1 MVRCKGGKNMNLK
14 KLMNDFLQDYLNQNK
29 IKFSEWS
36 ININNQVGFGDY
48 SSNIA
53 LKLANV
59 LKKTPIEIAKN
70 IANHPNV
77 SENVFSLSASK
88 PGFVNFHV
96 SNNYYL
102 EILKQIIS
110 ESENF
115 GKKIKLNKSA
125 NVEFVSSNPTGPLT
139 VGHGRQAILGDM
151 VSNIL
156 TWSGYD
162 VTREY
167 YYNDA
172 GKQMRVLAESC
183 YAKYAQQIGKD
194 VKMPENGYVG
204 TYLDEIAEKIV
215 YKYGKDLESDDP
227 IFRDLTEKEI
237 FSNIKNTLDSIGI
250 KFDVFTKEGT
260 FYKNGAI
267 DNVLKTLEEKNL
279 SYEKDGA
286 VWFKTS
292 SLDKGEDK
300 VLVKS
305 TGEPTYRLP
314 DIAYHAD
321 KIDRGFDL
329 IVDIFG
335 ADHIDTYPD
344 VILGLKCLDKKT
356 DHIKVVIHQFVT
368 IKKGGEVVKMSTR
381 KANFITLDELKE
393 KLNPDII
400 RYFFIMR
407 GANSHLDFDL
417 DLAKDES
424 EKNPV
429 YYLQYANA
437 RISNLLK
444 RYDLEISAKN
454 DINYS
459 LLKEKDEIALAKLL
473 SEFPSKME
481 DVLHSLEPRKIATYL
496 EEVASAYHKFYGNHK
511 VINPQNADLSLAR
524 KKLCEA
530 TKIILTNGLSILGIS
545 APERM

>member
-1 MVRCKGGKNMNLK
+1 MKLK
-14 KLMNDFLQDYLNQNK
+14 KLMNDFLQDYLKQNK
-29 IKFSEWS
+29 IEFSEWS
-36 ININNQVGFGDY
+36 INVNNQEGFGDY

-53 LKLANV
+53 LKLAKI
-59 LKKTPIEIAKN
+59 LKKSPIEIAKD
-70 IANHPNV
+70 ITNHPNV
-77 SENVFSLSASK
+77 SGNIFTLSASK
-88 PGFVNFHV
+88 PGFVNFHI
-96 SNNYYL
+96 SNDYYL
-102 EILKQIIS
+102 KILKQIIN

-115 GKKIKLNKSA
+115 GRKKKLNKSA

-156 TWSGYD
+156 TWNGYD

-183 YAKYAQQIGKD
+183 YAKYAKQVGKD
-194 VKMPENGYVG
+194 VEMPENGYVG

-215 YKYGKDLESDDP
+215 NEHGKDLESDNP
-227 IFRDLTEKEI
+227 IFRDFTEKEI
-237 FSNIKNTLDSIGI
+237 FANIENTLKNLGI
-250 KFDVFTKEGT
+250 KFDVFTKEGA

-267 DNVLKTLEEKNL
+267 DNVLRILKEKNL

-292 SLDKGEDK
+292 SLNKEEDK

-305 TGEPTYRLP
+305 SGEPTYRLP

-321 KIDRGFDL
+321 KVDRGFDL

-344 VILGLKCLDKKT
+344 VILGLQCLDKKT
-356 DHIKVVIHQFVT
+356 EHIKVVIHQFVT
-368 IKKGGEVVKMSTR
+368 IKKGGEIVKMSTR
-381 KANFITLDELKE
+381 KANFITLDELKDE
-393 KLNPDII
+393 LSSDII

-444 RYDLEISAKN
+444 RYDKDISTDSKI
-454 DINYS
+454 DYS
-459 LLKEKDEIALAKLL
+459 LLKEQDEIALVKLL
-473 SEFPSKME
+473 SEFPIKME
-481 DVLHSLEPRKIATYL
+481 DVSNSLEPRKIATYL
-496 EEVASAYHKFYGNHK
+496 EEVAAAYHKFYGNHK
-511 VINPQNADLSLAR
+511 VINPQNTDLSSAR

>member
-1 MVRCKGGKNMNLK
+1 MKLK
-14 KLMNDFLQDYLNQNK
+14 KLMHDFLQDYLDENK
-29 IKFSEWS
+29 IEFSEWGV
-36 ININNQVGFGDY
+36 NVNNQEGFGDY

-53 LKLANV
+53 LKLAKI
-59 LKKTPIEIAKN
+59 LKKAPIEIAEN
-70 IANHPNV
+70 IAIHPNA
-77 SENVFSLSASK
+77 SENVFTLSASQ
-88 PGFVNFHV
+88 PGFVNFHI
-96 SNNYYL
+96 SNDYYL
-102 EILKQIIS
+102 KILKQIIN

-115 GKKIKLNKSA
+115 GKKKKLNKSA

-156 TWSGYD
+156 TWNGYN

-183 YAKYAQQIGKD
+183 YAKYAKQVGRD
-194 VKMPENGYVG
+194 VEMPENGYVG

-215 YKYGKDLESDDP
+215 NEHGKDLESDNP
-227 IFRDLTEKEI
+227 IFRDFTEKEI
-237 FSNIKNTLDSIGI
+237 FANIENTLENLGI

-267 DNVLKTLEEKNL
+267 DNVLKILKEKNL

-292 SLDKGEDK
+292 SLNKEEDK

-305 TGEPTYRLP
+305 SGEPTYRLP

-321 KIDRGFDL
+321 KVDRGFDL

-356 DHIKVVIHQFVT
+356 EHIKVVIHQFVT
-368 IKKGGEVVKMSTR
+368 IKKGGEIVKMSTR
-381 KANFITLDELKE
+381 KANFITLDELKDE
-393 KLNPDII
+393 LSSDII

-444 RYDLEISAKN
+444 RYDKEISTDSKI
-454 DINYS
+454 DYS
-459 LLKEKDEIALAKLL
+459 LLKEKDEIALVKLL
-473 SEFPSKME
+473 SEFPIKME
-481 DVLHSLEPRKIATYL
+481 DVSHSLEPRKIATYL
-496 EEVASAYHKFYGNHK
+496 EEVAAAYHKFYGNHK
-511 VINPQNADLSLAR
+511 VINPQNTHLSSAR

>member
-1 MVRCKGGKNMNLK
+1 MKLN
-14 KLMNDFLQDYLNQNK
+14 KLMNDFLQDYLDQNK
-29 IKFSEWS
+29 VEFSDWS
-36 ININNQVGFGDY
+36 INVNNQEGFGDY

-53 LKLANV
+53 LKLAKI
-59 LKKTPIEIAKN
+59 LKKAPIEIAKS
-70 IANHPNV
+70 IANHPNT
-77 SENVFSLSASK
+77 SENVFTLSSSE
-88 PGFVNFHV
+88 PGFVNFHI
-96 SNNYYL
+96 SNDYYL
-102 EILKQIIS
+102 EILKKIIS

-115 GKKIKLNKSA
+115 GKKKKLNQSA

-156 TWSGYD
+156 TWNGYD

-183 YAKYAQQIGKD
+183 YAKYAQQIGK
-194 VKMPENGYVG
+194 KAEMPENGYIG
-204 TYLDEIAEKIV
+204 TYLDEIAEKIIN
-215 YKYGKDLESDDP
+215 KHGKDLESDNP
-227 IFRDLTEKEI
+227 IFRDFTEKEI
-237 FSNIKNTLDSIGI
+237 FENIKNTLDSIGI

-260 FYKNGAI
+260 FYENGAI
-267 DNVLKTLEEKNL
+267 EDVLKILKEKNL

-292 SLDKGEDK
+292 NLNKEEDK

-305 TGEPTYRLP
+305 SGEPTYRLP

-321 KIDRGFDL
+321 KVDRGFDL

-368 IKKGGEVVKMSTR
+368 IKKSGEIVKMSTR
-381 KANFITLDELKE
+381 KANFITLDELKDE
-393 KLNPDII
+393 LSSDII

-444 RYDLEISAKN
+444 RYDKEIPLDSKI
-454 DINYS
+454 DYS
-459 LLKEKDEIALAKLL
+459 QLKEKDEIALAKLL

-481 DVLHSLEPRKIATYL
+481 HVLHSLEPRKIATYL
-496 EEVASAYHKFYGNHK
+496 EEVAAAYHKFYGNHK
-511 VINPQNADLSLAR
+511 VINPQNTGLSSAR

>member
-1 MVRCKGGKNMNLK
+1 MKLK
-14 KLMNDFLQDYLNQNK
+14 KLMHDFLQDYLDQNK
-29 IKFSEWS
+29 IEFSEWS
-36 ININNQVGFGDY
+36 INVNNQEGFGDY

-53 LKLANV
+53 LKLAKI
-59 LKKTPIEIAKN
+59 LKKAPIEIAEN
-70 IANHPNV
+70 IAIHPNA
-77 SENVFSLSASK
+77 SENVFTLSSSQ
-88 PGFVNFHV
+88 PGFVNFHI
-96 SNNYYL
+96 SNDYYL
-102 EILKQIIS
+102 KILKQIIN

-115 GKKIKLNKSA
+115 GKKKKLNKSA

-156 TWSGYD
+156 TWNGYN

-183 YAKYAQQIGKD
+183 YAKYAKQVGKD
-194 VKMPENGYVG
+194 VEMPENGYVG
-204 TYLDEIAEKIV
+204 TYLDEIAEKIINEH
-215 YKYGKDLESDDP
+215 GKDLESDNP
-227 IFRDLTEKEI
+227 IFRDFTEKEI
-237 FSNIKNTLDSIGI
+237 FANIENTLENLGI

-267 DNVLKTLEEKNL
+267 DNVLKILKEKNL

-292 SLDKGEDK
+292 SLNKEEDK

-305 TGEPTYRLP
+305 SGEPTYRLP

-321 KIDRGFDL
+321 KVDRGFDL

-356 DHIKVVIHQFVT
+356 EHIKVVIHQFVT
-368 IKKGGEVVKMSTR
+368 IKKGGEIVKMSTR
-381 KANFITLDELKE
+381 KANFITLDELKDE
-393 KLNPDII
+393 LSSDII

-444 RYDLEISAKN
+444 RYDKEISIDSKI
-454 DINYS
+454 DYS
-459 LLKEKDEIALAKLL
+459 LLKEKDEIALVKLL
-473 SEFPSKME
+473 SEFPIKME
-481 DVLHSLEPRKIATYL
+481 DVSHSLEPRKIATYL
-496 EEVASAYHKFYGNHK
+496 EEVAAAYHKFYGNHK
-511 VINPQNADLSLAR
+511 VINPQNTDLSSAR

>member
-1 MVRCKGGKNMNLK
+1 MKLK
-14 KLMNDFLQDYLNQNK
+14 KLMHDFLQDYLDQNK
-29 IKFSEWS
+29 IEFSEWS
-36 ININNQVGFGDY
+36 VNVNNQEGFGDY

-53 LKLANV
+53 LKLAKI
-59 LKKTPIEIAKN
+59 LKKAPIEIAEN
-70 IANHPNV
+70 IAIHSNA
-77 SENVFSLSASK
+77 SENVFTLSTSQ
-88 PGFVNFHV
+88 PGFVNFHI
-96 SNNYYL
+96 SNDYYL
-102 EILKQIIS
+102 KILEQIIN

-115 GKKIKLNKSA
+115 GKKKKLNKSA

-156 TWSGYD
+156 TWNGYD

-183 YAKYAQQIGKD
+183 YAKYAKQVGKN
-194 VKMPENGYVG
+194 VEMPENGYVG

-215 YKYGKDLESDDP
+215 NEHGKDLESDNP
-227 IFRDLTEKEI
+227 IFRDFTEKEI
-237 FSNIKNTLDSIGI
+237 FANIENTLENLGI

-260 FYKNGAI
+260 FYTNGAI
-267 DNVLKTLEEKNL
+267 DNVLKILKEKNL

-292 SLDKGEDK
+292 SLNKEEDK

-305 TGEPTYRLP
+305 SGEPTYRLP

-321 KIDRGFDL
+321 KVDRGFDL

-356 DHIKVVIHQFVT
+356 EHIKVVIHQFVT
-368 IKKGGEVVKMSTR
+368 IKKGGEIVKMSTR
-381 KANFITLDELKE
+381 KANFITLDELKDE
-393 KLNPDII
+393 LSSDII

-444 RYDLEISAKN
+444 RYDKEISIDSKI
-454 DINYS
+454 DYS
-459 LLKEKDEIALAKLL
+459 LLKEKDEIALVKLL
-473 SEFPSKME
+473 SEFPIKME
-481 DVLHSLEPRKIATYL
+481 DVSHSLEPRKIATYL
-496 EEVASAYHKFYGNHK
+496 EEVAAAYHKFYGNHK
-511 VINPQNADLSLAR
+511 VINPQNTHLSSAR

>member
-1 MVRCKGGKNMNLK
+1 MKLN
-14 KLMNDFLQDYLNQNK
+14 KLMNDFLQDYLDQNK
-29 IKFSEWS
+29 VEFSDWS
-36 ININNQVGFGDY
+36 INVNNQEGFGDY

-53 LKLANV
+53 LKLAKI
-59 LKKTPIEIAKN
+59 LKKAPIEIAKS
-70 IANHPNV
+70 IANHPNT
-77 SENVFSLSASK
+77 SENVFTLSSSE
-88 PGFVNFHV
+88 PGFVNFHI
-96 SNNYYL
+96 SNDYYL

-115 GKKIKLNKSA
+115 GKKKKLNQSA

-156 TWSGYD
+156 TWNGYD

-183 YAKYAQQIGKD
+183 YAKYAQQTGKK
-194 VKMPENGYVG
+194 VEMPENGYVG
-204 TYLDEIAEKIV
+204 TYLDEIAEKIIN
-215 YKYGKDLESDDP
+215 KYGKDLESDNP
-227 IFRDLTEKEI
+227 IFRDFTEKEI
-237 FSNIKNTLDSIGI
+237 FANIKNTLDSIGI

-267 DNVLKTLEEKNL
+267 EDVLKILKEKNL

-292 SLDKGEDK
+292 SLNKEEDK

-305 TGEPTYRLP
+305 SGEPTYRLP

-321 KIDRGFDL
+321 KVDRGFDL

-368 IKKGGEVVKMSTR
+368 IKKSGEIVKMSTR
-381 KANFITLDELKE
+381 KANFITLDELKDE
-393 KLNPDII
+393 LSSDII

-444 RYDLEISAKN
+444 RYDKEIPLESKI
-454 DINYS
+454 DYS
-459 LLKEKDEIALAKLL
+459 QLKEKDEIALAKLL

-481 DVLHSLEPRKIATYL
+481 HVLHSLEPRKIATYL
-496 EEVASAYHKFYGNHK
+496 EEVAAAYHKFYGNHK
-511 VINPQNADLSLAR
+511 AINPQNTGLSSAR

>member
-1 MVRCKGGKNMNLK
+1 MKLK
-14 KLMNDFLQDYLNQNK
+14 KLMHDFLQDYLDQNK
-29 IKFSEWS
+29 IEFSEWS
-36 ININNQVGFGDY
+36 VNVNNQEGFGDY

-53 LKLANV
+53 LKLAKI
-59 LKKTPIEIAKN
+59 LKKAPIEIAEN
-70 IANHPNV
+70 IAIHPNA
-77 SENVFSLSASK
+77 SENVFTLSASQ
-88 PGFVNFHV
+88 PGFVNFHI
-96 SNNYYL
+96 SNDYYL
-102 EILKQIIS
+102 KILKQIIN

-115 GKKIKLNKSA
+115 GKKKKLNKSA

-151 VSNIL
+151 ISNIL
-156 TWSGYD
+156 SWNGYN

-183 YAKYAQQIGKD
+183 YAKYAKQVGKN
-194 VKMPENGYVG
+194 VEMPENGYVG

-215 YKYGKDLESDDP
+215 NEHGKDLESDNP
-227 IFRDLTEKEI
+227 IFREFTEKEI
-237 FSNIKNTLDSIGI
+237 FANIENTLENLGI

-267 DNVLKTLEEKNL
+267 DNVLKILKEKNL

-292 SLDKGEDK
+292 SLNKEEDK

-305 TGEPTYRLP
+305 SGEPTYRLP

-321 KIDRGFDL
+321 KVDRGFDL

-356 DHIKVVIHQFVT
+356 EHIKVVIHQFVT
-368 IKKGGEVVKMSTR
+368 IKKGGEIVKMSTR
-381 KANFITLDELKE
+381 KANFITLDELKDE
-393 KLNPDII
+393 LSSDII

-444 RYDLEISAKN
+444 RYDKEISSGSKI
-454 DINYS
+454 DYS
-459 LLKEKDEIALAKLL
+459 LLKEKDEISLVKLL
-473 SEFPSKME
+473 SEFPIKME
-481 DVLHSLEPRKIATYL
+481 DVSHSLEPRKIATYL
-496 EEVASAYHKFYGNHK
+496 EEVAAAYHKFYGNHK
-511 VINPQNADLSLAR
+511 VINPQNTHLSAAR

>member
-1 MVRCKGGKNMNLK
+1 MKLK
-14 KLMNDFLQDYLNQNK
+14 KLMHDFLQHYLNQNG
-29 IKFSEWS
+29 IEFSEWTV
-36 ININNQVGFGDY
+36 NVNNQEGFGDY

-53 LKLANV
+53 LKLAKI
-59 LKKTPIEIAKN
+59 LKKAPIEIAEN
-70 IANHPNV
+70 IANCPNA
-77 SENVFSLSASK
+77 SENVFTLSASK
-88 PGFVNFHV
+88 PGFVNFHI
-96 SNNYYL
+96 SNDYYL
-102 EILKQIIS
+102 KILQQIIN

-115 GKKIKLNKSA
+115 GKKKKLNKSA
-125 NVEFVSSNPTGPLT
+125 NVEFVSCNPTGPLT

-156 TWSGYD
+156 IWNGYD

-183 YAKYAQQIGKD
+183 YAKYAKLIGKE
-194 VKMPENGYVG
+194 VEMPENGYVG
-204 TYLDEIAEKIV
+204 KYLDEVAEKIINE
-215 YKYGKDLESDDP
+215 YGKDLKSDNP
-227 IFRDLTEKEI
+227 IFKDFTEKEI
-237 FSNIKNTLDSIGI
+237 FDNIKNTLENLGI

-260 FYKNGAI
+260 FYNNGAI
-267 DNVLKTLEEKNL
+267 DNVLKILKEKNL

-292 SLDKGEDK
+292 SLNKEEDK

-305 TGEPTYRLP
+305 SGEPTYRLP

-321 KIDRGFDL
+321 KVDRGFDL

-368 IKKGGEVVKMSTR
+368 IKKSGEIVKMSTR
-381 KANFITLDELKE
+381 KANFITLDELKDE
-393 KLNPDII
+393 LSSDII

-407 GANSHLDFDL
+407 GTNSHLDFDL

-444 RYDLEISAKN
+444 RYDKEISADNKI
-454 DINYS
+454 DYS
-459 LLKEKDEIALAKLL
+459 LLQEKDEIALVKLL
-473 SEFPSKME
+473 SEFPIKME
-481 DVLHSLEPRKIATYL
+481 DVSNSLEPRKIATYL
-496 EEVASAYHKFYGNHK
+496 EEVAAAYHKFYGNHK
-511 VINPQNADLSLAR
+511 VINPENTDLSSAR

-545 APERM
+545 APEKM

>member
-1 MVRCKGGKNMNLK
+1 MKLK
-14 KLMNDFLQDYLNQNK
+14 KLIHDFLQDYLDQNK
-29 IKFSEWS
+29 IEFSEWS
-36 ININNQVGFGDY
+36 VNVNNQEGFGDY

-53 LKLANV
+53 LKLAKI
-59 LKKTPIEIAKN
+59 LKKAPIEIAEN
-70 IANHPNV
+70 IAIHPNA
-77 SENVFSLSASK
+77 SENVFTLSASQ
-88 PGFVNFHV
+88 PGFVNFHIC
-96 SNNYYL
+96 NDYYL
-102 EILKQIIS
+102 KILKQIIN

-115 GKKIKLNKSA
+115 GKKEKLNKSA

-151 VSNIL
+151 ISNIL
-156 TWSGYD
+156 TWNGYD

-183 YAKYAQQIGKD
+183 YAKYAKHIGKE
-194 VKMPENGYVG
+194 VEMPENGYVG
-204 TYLDEIAEKIV
+204 TYLDEIAKKIINE
-215 YKYGKDLESDDP
+215 YGKDLESDDP

-237 FSNIKNTLDSIGI
+237 FANIENTLEKLGI

-260 FYKNGAI
+260 FYRNGAI
-267 DNVLKTLEEKNL
+267 ENVLKILKEKNL

-292 SLDKGEDK
+292 SLNKEEDK

-305 TGEPTYRLP
+305 SGEPTYRLP

-321 KIDRGFDL
+321 KVDRGFDL

-368 IKKGGEVVKMSTR
+368 IKKGGEIVKMSTR
-381 KANFITLDELKE
+381 KANFITLDELKDE
-393 KLNPDII
+393 LSSDII

-444 RYDLEISAKN
+444 RYDKEISTDSKI
-454 DINYS
+454 DYS
-459 LLKEKDEIALAKLL
+459 LLKEKDEISLVKLL
-473 SEFPSKME
+473 SEFPIKME
-481 DVLHSLEPRKIATYL
+481 DVSHSLEPRKIATYL
-496 EEVASAYHKFYGNHK
+496 EEVAAAYHKFYGNHK
-511 VINPQNADLSLAR
+511 VINPQNTSLSSAR

>member
-1 MVRCKGGKNMNLK
+1 MKLK
-14 KLMNDFLQDYLNQNK
+14 KLMHDFLQDYLDQNK
-29 IKFSEWS
+29 IEFSEWGV
-36 ININNQVGFGDY
+36 NVNNQEGFGDY

-53 LKLANV
+53 LKLAKI
-59 LKKTPIEIAKN
+59 LKKAPIEIAEN
-70 IANHPNV
+70 IAIHPNA
-77 SENVFSLSASK
+77 SENVFTLSSSQ
-88 PGFVNFHV
+88 PGFVNFHI
-96 SNNYYL
+96 SNDYYL
-102 EILKQIIS
+102 KILKQIIN

-115 GKKIKLNKSA
+115 GKKKKLNKSA

-156 TWSGYD
+156 TWNGYN

-183 YAKYAQQIGKD
+183 YAKYAKQVGKD
-194 VKMPENGYVG
+194 VEMPENGYVG

-215 YKYGKDLESDDP
+215 NEHGKDLESDNP
-227 IFRDLTEKEI
+227 IFRDFTEKEI
-237 FSNIKNTLDSIGI
+237 FANIENTLENLGI

-267 DNVLKTLEEKNL
+267 DNVLKILKEKNL

-292 SLDKGEDK
+292 SLNKEEDK

-305 TGEPTYRLP
+305 SGEPTYRLP

-321 KIDRGFDL
+321 KVDRGFDL

-356 DHIKVVIHQFVT
+356 EHIKVVIHQFVT
-368 IKKGGEVVKMSTR
+368 IKKGGEIVKMSTR
-381 KANFITLDELKE
+381 KANFITLDELKDE
-393 KLNPDII
+393 LSSDII

-444 RYDLEISAKN
+444 RYDKEISTDSKI
-454 DINYS
+454 DYS
-459 LLKEKDEIALAKLL
+459 LLKEKDEIALVKLL
-473 SEFPSKME
+473 SEFPIKME
-481 DVLHSLEPRKIATYL
+481 DVSHSLEPRKIATYL
-496 EEVASAYHKFYGNHK
+496 EEVAAAYHKFYGNHK
-511 VINPQNADLSLAR
+511 VINPQNTDLSSAR

-530 TKIILTNGLSILGIS
+530 TKIILVNGLSILGIS

>member
-1 MVRCKGGKNMNLK
+1 MKLK
-14 KLMNDFLQDYLNQNK
+14 KLMHDFLQDYLDQNK
-29 IKFSEWS
+29 IKFSEWGV
-36 ININNQVGFGDY
+36 NVNNQEGFGDY

-53 LKLANV
+53 LKLAKI
-59 LKKTPIEIAKN
+59 LKKAPIEIAEN
-70 IANHPNV
+70 IAIHPNA
-77 SENVFSLSASK
+77 SENVFTLSASQ
-88 PGFVNFHV
+88 PGFVNFHI
-96 SNNYYL
+96 SNDYYL
-102 EILKQIIS
+102 KILKQIIN

-115 GKKIKLNKSA
+115 GKKKKLNKSA

-156 TWSGYD
+156 TWNGYN

-183 YAKYAQQIGKD
+183 YAKYAKQVGRD
-194 VKMPENGYVG
+194 VEMPVNGYVG
-204 TYLDEIAEKIV
+204 TYLDEIAEKIINEH
-215 YKYGKDLESDDP
+215 GKDLESDNP
-227 IFRDLTEKEI
+227 IFRDFTEKEI
-237 FSNIKNTLDSIGI
+237 FSNIENTLENLGI

-267 DNVLKTLEEKNL
+267 ENVLKILKEKNL

-292 SLDKGEDK
+292 SLNKEEDK

-305 TGEPTYRLP
+305 SGEPTYRLP

-321 KIDRGFDL
+321 KVDRGFDL

-356 DHIKVVIHQFVT
+356 EHIKVVIHQFVT
-368 IKKGGEVVKMSTR
+368 IKKGGEIVKMSTR
-381 KANFITLDELKE
+381 KANFITLDELKDE
-393 KLNPDII
+393 LSSDII

-444 RYDLEISAKN
+444 RYDKEISTNSKI
-454 DINYS
+454 DYS
-459 LLKEKDEIALAKLL
+459 LLKEKDEIALVKLL
-473 SEFPSKME
+473 SEFPIKME
-481 DVLHSLEPRKIATYL
+481 DVSHSLEPRKIATYL
-496 EEVASAYHKFYGNHK
+496 EEVAAAYHKFYGNHK
-511 VINPQNADLSLAR
+511 VINPQNTNLSSAR

>member
-1 MVRCKGGKNMNLK
+1 MKLK
-14 KLMNDFLQDYLNQNK
+14 KLMHDFLQDYLDQNK
-29 IKFSEWS
+29 IEFSEWS
-36 ININNQVGFGDY
+36 VNVNNQEGFGDY

-53 LKLANV
+53 LKLAKI
-59 LKKTPIEIAKN
+59 LKKAPIEIAEN
-70 IANHPNV
+70 IAIHPNA
-77 SENVFSLSASK
+77 SENVFTLSASQ
-88 PGFVNFHV
+88 PGFVNFHI
-96 SNNYYL
+96 SNDYYL
-102 EILKQIIS
+102 KILKQIIN

-115 GKKIKLNKSA
+115 GKKKKLNKSA

-156 TWSGYD
+156 TWNGYD

-183 YAKYAQQIGKD
+183 YAKYAKQVGKD
-194 VKMPENGYVG
+194 VEMPENGYVG

-215 YKYGKDLESDDP
+215 NEHGKDLESDNP
-227 IFRDLTEKEI
+227 IFRDFTEKEI
-237 FSNIKNTLDSIGI
+237 FANIENTLENLGI

-267 DNVLKTLEEKNL
+267 ENVLKILKEKNL

-292 SLDKGEDK
+292 SLNKEEDK

-305 TGEPTYRLP
+305 SGEPTYRLP

-321 KIDRGFDL
+321 KVDRGFDL

-356 DHIKVVIHQFVT
+356 EHIKVVIHQFVT
-368 IKKGGEVVKMSTR
+368 IKKGGEIVKMSTR
-381 KANFITLDELKE
+381 KANFITLDELKDE
-393 KLNPDII
+393 LSSDII

-444 RYDLEISAKN
+444 RYDKEISIDSKI
-454 DINYS
+454 DYS
-459 LLKEKDEIALAKLL
+459 LLKEKDEIALVKLL
-473 SEFPSKME
+473 SEFPIKME
-481 DVLHSLEPRKIATYL
+481 DVSHSLEPRKIATYL
-496 EEVASAYHKFYGNHK
+496 EEVAAAYHKFYGNHK
-511 VINPQNADLSLAR
+511 VINPQNTDLSSAR

>member
-1 MVRCKGGKNMNLK
+1 MKLK
-14 KLMNDFLQDYLNQNK
+14 KLMHDFLQDYLDQNK
-29 IKFSEWS
+29 IEFSEWS
-36 ININNQVGFGDY
+36 VNVNNQEGFGDY

-53 LKLANV
+53 LKLAKI
-59 LKKTPIEIAKN
+59 LKKAPIEIAEN
-70 IANHPNV
+70 IAIHPNA
-77 SENVFSLSASK
+77 SENVFTLSASQ
-88 PGFVNFHV
+88 PGFVNFHI
-96 SNNYYL
+96 SNDYYL
-102 EILKQIIS
+102 KILKQIIN

-115 GKKIKLNKSA
+115 GKKKKLNKSA

-156 TWSGYD
+156 TWNGYN

-183 YAKYAQQIGKD
+183 YAKYAKQVGRD
-194 VKMPENGYVG
+194 VEMPVNGYVG
-204 TYLDEIAEKIV
+204 TYLDEIAEKIINEH
-215 YKYGKDLESDDP
+215 GKDLESDNP
-227 IFRDLTEKEI
+227 IFRDFTEKEI
-237 FSNIKNTLDSIGI
+237 FSNIENTLENLGI

-267 DNVLKTLEEKNL
+267 ENVLKILKEKNL

-292 SLDKGEDK
+292 SLNKEEDK

-305 TGEPTYRLP
+305 SGEPTYRLP

-321 KIDRGFDL
+321 KVDRGFDL

-356 DHIKVVIHQFVT
+356 EHIKVVIHQFVT
-368 IKKGGEVVKMSTR
+368 IKKGGEIVKMSTR
-381 KANFITLDELKE
+381 KANFITLDELKDE
-393 KLNPDII
+393 LSSDII

-444 RYDLEISAKN
+444 RYDKEISTNSKI
-454 DINYS
+454 DYS
-459 LLKEKDEIALAKLL
+459 LLKEKDEIALVKLL
-473 SEFPSKME
+473 SEFPIKME
-481 DVLHSLEPRKIATYL
+481 DVSHSLEPRKIATYL
-496 EEVASAYHKFYGNHK
+496 EEVAAAYHKFYGNHK
-511 VINPQNADLSLAR
+511 VINPQNTHLSSAR

>member
-1 MVRCKGGKNMNLK
+1 MKLK
-14 KLMNDFLQDYLNQNK
+14 KLMHDFLQDYLDQSK
-29 IKFSEWS
+29 IEFSEWS
-36 ININNQVGFGDY
+36 VNVNNQEGFGDY

-53 LKLANV
+53 LKLAKI
-59 LKKTPIEIAKN
+59 LKKAPIEIAEN
-70 IANHPNV
+70 IAIHPNA
-77 SENVFSLSASK
+77 SENVFTLSASQ
-88 PGFVNFHV
+88 PGFVNFHI
-96 SNNYYL
+96 SNDYYL
-102 EILKQIIS
+102 KILKQIIN

-115 GKKIKLNKSA
+115 GKKKKLNKSA

-156 TWSGYD
+156 TWNGYN

-183 YAKYAQQIGKD
+183 YAKYAKQVGRD
-194 VKMPENGYVG
+194 VEMPENGYVG
-204 TYLDEIAEKIV
+204 TYLDEIAEKIIN
-215 YKYGKDLESDDP
+215 KYGKDLESDNP
-227 IFRDLTEKEI
+227 IFRDFTEKEI
-237 FSNIKNTLDSIGI
+237 FANIKNTLDSLGI

-267 DNVLKTLEEKNL
+267 DNVLKILKEKNL

-292 SLDKGEDK
+292 SLNKEEDK

-305 TGEPTYRLP
+305 SGEPTYRLP

-321 KIDRGFDL
+321 KVDRGFDL

-356 DHIKVVIHQFVT
+356 EHIKVVIHQFVT
-368 IKKGGEVVKMSTR
+368 IKKGGEIVKMSTR
-381 KANFITLDELKE
+381 KANFITLDELKDE
-393 KLNPDII
+393 LSSDII

-444 RYDLEISAKN
+444 RYDKEISTDSKI
-454 DINYS
+454 DYS
-459 LLKEKDEIALAKLL
+459 LLKEKDEIALVKLL
-473 SEFPSKME
+473 SEFPIKME
-481 DVLHSLEPRKIATYL
+481 DVSHSLEPRKIATYL
-496 EEVASAYHKFYGNHK
+496 EEVAAAYHKFYGNHK
-511 VINPQNADLSLAR
+511 VINPQNTHLSSAR

-530 TKIILTNGLSILGIS
+530 TKIILVNGLSILGIS

>member
-1 MVRCKGGKNMNLK
+1 MKLN
-14 KLMNDFLQDYLNQNK
+14 KLMNDFLQDYLDQNK
-29 IKFSEWS
+29 VEFSDWS
-36 ININNQVGFGDY
+36 INVNNQEGFGDY

-53 LKLANV
+53 LKLAKI
-59 LKKTPIEIAKN
+59 LKKAPIEIAKS
-70 IANHPNV
+70 IANHPNT
-77 SENVFSLSASK
+77 SENVFTLSSSQ
-88 PGFVNFHV
+88 PGFVNFHI
-96 SNNYYL
+96 SNDYYL
-102 EILKQIIS
+102 KILKQIIS

-115 GKKIKLNKSA
+115 GKKKKLNQSA

-156 TWSGYD
+156 TWNGYD

-183 YAKYAQQIGKD
+183 YAKYAQQIGK
-194 VKMPENGYVG
+194 KAEMPENGYVG
-204 TYLDEIAEKIV
+204 TYLDEIAEKIIN
-215 YKYGKDLESDDP
+215 KHGKDLESDNP
-227 IFRDLTEKEI
+227 IFRDFTEKEI
-237 FSNIKNTLDSIGI
+237 FENIKNTLDSIGI

-260 FYKNGAI
+260 FYENGAI
-267 DNVLKTLEEKNL
+267 EDVLKILKEKNL

-292 SLDKGEDK
+292 NLNKEEDK

-305 TGEPTYRLP
+305 SGEPTYRLP

-321 KIDRGFDL
+321 KVDRGFDL

-368 IKKGGEVVKMSTR
+368 IKKGGEIVKMSTR
-381 KANFITLDELKE
+381 KANFITLDELKDE
-393 KLNPDII
+393 LSSDII

-407 GANSHLDFDL
+407 GASSHLDFDL

-444 RYDLEISAKN
+444 RYDKEISIDRKI
-454 DINYS
+454 DYS
-459 LLKEKDEIALAKLL
+459 LLKEKDEITLVKLL
-473 SEFPSKME
+473 SEFPIKME
-481 DVLHSLEPRKIATYL
+481 DVSNSLEPRKIATYL
-496 EEVASAYHKFYGNHK
+496 EEVAAAYHKFYGNHK
-511 VINPQNADLSLAR
+511 VINPENTDLSSAR

-545 APERM
+545 VPERM

>member
-1 MVRCKGGKNMNLK
+1 MKLN
-14 KLMNDFLQDYLNQNK
+14 KLMNDFLQDYLDQNK
-29 IKFSEWS
+29 VEFSDWS
-36 ININNQVGFGDY
+36 INVNNQEGFGDY

-53 LKLANV
+53 LKLAKI
-59 LKKTPIEIAKN
+59 LKKAPIEIAKS
-70 IANHPNV
+70 IANHPNT
-77 SENVFSLSASK
+77 SENVFTLSSSE
-88 PGFVNFHV
+88 PGFVNFHI
-96 SNNYYL
+96 SNDYYL
-102 EILKQIIS
+102 KILKQIIS

-115 GKKIKLNKSA
+115 GKKKKLNQSA

-156 TWSGYD
+156 TWNGYD

-183 YAKYAQQIGKD
+183 YAKYAQQIGKK
-194 VKMPENGYVG
+194 VEMPENGYVG
-204 TYLDEIAEKIV
+204 TYLDEIAEKIIN
-215 YKYGKDLESDDP
+215 KHGKDLESGNP
-227 IFRDLTEKEI
+227 IFRDFTEKEI
-237 FSNIKNTLDSIGI
+237 FANIKNTLDSIGI

-260 FYKNGAI
+260 FYENGAI
-267 DNVLKTLEEKNL
+267 EDVLKILKEKNL

-292 SLDKGEDK
+292 NLNKEEDK

-305 TGEPTYRLP
+305 SGEPTYRLP

-321 KIDRGFDL
+321 KVDRGFDL

-368 IKKGGEVVKMSTR
+368 IKKSGEIVKMSTR
-381 KANFITLDELKE
+381 KANFITLDELKDE
-393 KLNPDII
+393 LSSDII

-444 RYDLEISAKN
+444 RYDKEIPLDSKI
-454 DINYS
+454 DYS
-459 LLKEKDEIALAKLL
+459 QLKEKDEIALAKLL

-481 DVLHSLEPRKIATYL
+481 HVLHSLEPRKIATYL
-496 EEVASAYHKFYGNHK
+496 EEVAAAYHKFYGNHK
-511 VINPQNADLSLAR
+511 VINPQNTDLSSAR

>member
-1 MVRCKGGKNMNLK
+1 MKLK
-14 KLMNDFLQDYLNQNK
+14 KLMHDFLQDYLDQNK
-29 IKFSEWS
+29 IEFSEWS
-36 ININNQVGFGDY
+36 VNVNNQEGFGDY

-53 LKLANV
+53 LKLAKI
-59 LKKTPIEIAKN
+59 LKKAPIEIAEN
-70 IANHPNV
+70 IAIHSNA
-77 SENVFSLSASK
+77 SENVFTLSASQ
-88 PGFVNFHV
+88 PGFVNFHI
-96 SNNYYL
+96 SNDYYL
-102 EILKQIIS
+102 KILEQIIN

-115 GKKIKLNKSA
+115 GKKKKLNKSA

-156 TWSGYD
+156 TWNGYD

-183 YAKYAQQIGKD
+183 YAKYAKQVGKD
-194 VKMPENGYVG
+194 VEMPENGYVG

-215 YKYGKDLESDDP
+215 NEHGKDLESDNP
-227 IFRDLTEKEI
+227 IFRDFTEKEI
-237 FSNIKNTLDSIGI
+237 FANIENTLENLGI

-260 FYKNGAI
+260 FYTNGAI
-267 DNVLKTLEEKNL
+267 DNVLKILKEKNL

-292 SLDKGEDK
+292 SLNKEEDK

-305 TGEPTYRLP
+305 SGEPTYRLP

-321 KIDRGFDL
+321 KVDRGFDL

-356 DHIKVVIHQFVT
+356 EHIKVVIHQFVT
-368 IKKGGEVVKMSTR
+368 IKKGGEIVKMSTR
-381 KANFITLDELKE
+381 KANFITLDELKDE
-393 KLNPDII
+393 LSSDII

-444 RYDLEISAKN
+444 RYDKEISTDSKI
-454 DINYS
+454 DYS
-459 LLKEKDEIALAKLL
+459 LLKEKDEIALVKLL
-473 SEFPSKME
+473 SEFPVKME
-481 DVLHSLEPRKIATYL
+481 DVSHSLEPRKIATYL
-496 EEVASAYHKFYGNHK
+496 EEVAAAYHKFYGNHK
-511 VINPQNADLSLAR
+511 VINPQNTHLSSAR

>member
-1 MVRCKGGKNMNLK
+1 MKLK
-14 KLMNDFLQDYLNQNK
+14 KLMNDFLQDYLDQNK
-29 IKFSEWS
+29 IEFSEWS
-36 ININNQVGFGDY
+36 VNVNNQEGFGDY

-53 LKLANV
+53 LKLTKI
-59 LKKTPIEIAKN
+59 LKKAPIEIAED
-70 IANHPNV
+70 IANHSNV

-96 SNNYYL
+96 SDNYYL
-102 EILKQIIS
+102 EILKKIIN

-115 GKKIKLNKSA
+115 GKKKKLNKSA

-156 TWSGYD
+156 TWNGYD

-172 GKQMRVLAESC
+172 GRQMRVLAESC
-183 YAKYAQQIGKD
+183 YTKYAQQNGKD
-194 VKMPENGYVG
+194 VEMPENGYVG
-204 TYLDEIAEKIV
+204 TYLDDIAEKIV
-215 YKYGKDLESDDP
+215 KKYGKDLESDNP
-227 IFRDLTEKEI
+227 IFRDFTEKEI
-237 FSNIKNTLDSIGI
+237 FSNIENTLDSIGI

-267 DNVLKTLEEKNL
+267 DNVLKTLKEKDL

-292 SLDKGEDK
+292 SLDKEEDK

-321 KIDRGFDL
+321 KVDRGFDL

-381 KANFITLDELKE
+381 KANFITLDELKDE
-393 KLNPDII
+393 LSSDII

-444 RYDLEISAKN
+444 RYDQEISSDSN
-454 DINYS
+454 TDYS
-459 LLKEKDEIALAKLL
+459 LLTEKDEIALAKLL
-473 SEFPSKME
+473 SEFPNKME
-481 DVLHSLEPRKIATYL
+481 NVLESLEPRKIATYL

-511 VINPQNADLSLAR
+511 VINLQNTDLSSAR

>member
-1 MVRCKGGKNMNLK
+1 MKLK
-14 KLMNDFLQDYLNQNK
+14 KLMHDFLQDYLDQNK
-29 IKFSEWS
+29 IEFSEWS
-36 ININNQVGFGDY
+36 VNVNNQEGFGDY

-53 LKLANV
+53 LKLAKI
-59 LKKTPIEIAKN
+59 LKKAPIEIAEN
-70 IANHPNV
+70 IAIHPNA
-77 SENVFSLSASK
+77 SENVFTLSASQ
-88 PGFVNFHV
+88 PGFVNFHI
-96 SNNYYL
+96 SNDYYL
-102 EILKQIIS
+102 KILEQIIS

-115 GKKIKLNKSA
+115 GKKKKLNKSA

-156 TWSGYD
+156 TWNGYD

-183 YAKYAQQIGKD
+183 YAKYAKQVGKD
-194 VKMPENGYVG
+194 VEMPENGYVG

-215 YKYGKDLESDDP
+215 NEHGKDLESDNP
-227 IFRDLTEKEI
+227 IFRDFTEKEI
-237 FSNIKNTLDSIGI
+237 FANIENTLENLGI

-260 FYKNGAI
+260 FYTNGAI
-267 DNVLKTLEEKNL
+267 DNVLKILKEKNL

-292 SLDKGEDK
+292 SLNKEEDK

-305 TGEPTYRLP
+305 SGEPTYRLP

-321 KIDRGFDL
+321 KVDRGFDL

-356 DHIKVVIHQFVT
+356 EHIKVVIHQFVT
-368 IKKGGEVVKMSTR
+368 IKKGGEIVKMSTR
-381 KANFITLDELKE
+381 KANFITLDELKDE
-393 KLNPDII
+393 LSSDII

-444 RYDLEISAKN
+444 RYDKEISIDSKI
-454 DINYS
+454 DYS
-459 LLKEKDEIALAKLL
+459 LLKEKDEIALVKLL
-473 SEFPSKME
+473 SEFPIKME
-481 DVLHSLEPRKIATYL
+481 DVSHSLEPRKIATYL
-496 EEVASAYHKFYGNHK
+496 EEVAAAYHKFYGNHK
-511 VINPQNADLSLAR
+511 VINPQNTHLSSAR

>member
-1 MVRCKGGKNMNLK
+1 MKLK
-14 KLMNDFLQDYLNQNK
+14 KLMNGFLQDFLTKNN
-29 IKFSEWS
+29 IEFEDWG
-36 ININNQVGFGDY
+36 INVNNQDGFGDY

-53 LKLANV
+53 LKLAKK
-59 LKKTPIEIAKN
+59 LKKAPIEIANN
-70 IANHPNV
+70 IAEHKNDNGYI
-77 SENVFSLSASK
+77 FKISASP
-88 PGFVNFHV
+88 PGFINFHI
-96 SNNYYL
+96 SNDYYL
-102 EILKQIIS
+102 GVLDEILKDAK
-110 ESENF
+110 NF
-115 GKKIKLNKSA
+115 GKKKKLNKSA
-125 NVEFVSSNPTGPLT
+125 NVEFVSCNPTGPLT

-156 TWSGYD
+156 TWNGYD

-194 VKMPENGYVG
+194 VEMPENGYIG
-204 TYLDEIAEKIV
+204 TYLDEIASKIADNH
-215 YKYGKDLESDDP
+215 GKNLENNNS
-227 IFRDLTEKEI
+227 IFRDFTEEEI

-250 KFDVFTKEGT
+250 KFDVFSKEGT

-267 DNVLKTLEEKNL
+267 DNVLKKLKEKDL

-292 SLDKGEDK
+292 ALGKEEDK

-305 TGEPTYRLP
+305 SGEPTYRLP

-321 KIDRGFDL
+321 KVDRGFDL

-356 DHIKVVIHQFVT
+356 SHIKVVIHQFVT
-368 IKKGGEVVKMSTR
+368 IKKGGEIVKMSTR
-381 KANFITLDELKE
+381 KANFVTLDELKDQ
-393 KLNPDII
+393 LSSDII

-437 RISNLLK
+437 RISNLLT
-444 RYDLEISAKN
+444 RYDKEISDKEEV
-454 DINYS
+454 DFT

-473 SEFPSKME
+473 SEFPNKMDE
-481 DVLHSLEPRKIATYL
+481 VLKSLEPRKIATYL
-496 EEVASAYHKFYGNHK
+496 EEVAAAYHKFYGNHK
-511 VINPQNADLSLAR
+511 VINTQNVGLSCAR

-530 TKIILTNGLSILGIS
+530 TKIILKNGLTILGIS

>member
-1 MVRCKGGKNMNLK
+1 MKLK
-14 KLMNDFLQDYLNQNK
+14 KMMNGFLQDFLTKNN
-29 IKFSEWS
+29 IEFEDWS
-36 ININNQVGFGDY
+36 INVNNQDGFGDY

-53 LKLANV
+53 LKLAKK
-59 LKKTPIEIAKN
+59 LKKAPIEIANN
-70 IANHPNV
+70 IAEHKNDN
-77 SENVFSLSASK
+77 SDIFTISASK
-88 PGFVNFHV
+88 PGFINFHI
-96 SNNYYL
+96 SNDYYL
-102 EILKQIIS
+102 GILNQILKDAK
-110 ESENF
+110 NF
-115 GKKIKLNKSA
+115 GKKKKLNKSA
-125 NVEFVSSNPTGPLT
+125 NVEFVSCNPTGPLT

-156 TWSGYD
+156 TWNGYD

-194 VKMPENGYVG
+194 VEMPENGYIG
-204 TYLDEIAEKIV
+204 TYLDEIASKIV
-215 YKYGKDLESDDP
+215 DNHGKNLEKNNS
-227 IFRDLTEKEI
+227 IFRDFTEKEI

-250 KFDVFTKEGT
+250 KFDVFSKEGT

-267 DNVLKTLEEKNL
+267 DNVLKKLKEKDL

-292 SLDKGEDK
+292 ALGKEEDK

-305 TGEPTYRLP
+305 SGEPTYRLP

-321 KIDRGFDL
+321 KVDRGFDL

-356 DHIKVVIHQFVT
+356 SHIKVVIHQFVT
-368 IKKGGEVVKMSTR
+368 IKKGGEIVKMSTR
-381 KANFITLDELKE
+381 KANFITLDELKDQ
-393 KLNPDII
+393 LSSDII

-437 RISNLLK
+437 RISNLLT
-444 RYDLEISAKN
+444 RYDKEISEKVKV
-454 DINYS
+454 DFT

-473 SEFPSKME
+473 SEFPNKMDE
-481 DVLHSLEPRKIATYL
+481 VLKSLEPRKIATYL
-496 EEVASAYHKFYGNHK
+496 EEVAAAYHKFYGNHK
-511 VINPQNADLSLAR
+511 VINSQNLDLSYAR

-530 TKIILTNGLSILGIS
+530 TKIILTNGLTILGIS

>member
-1 MVRCKGGKNMNLK
+1 MKLK
-14 KLMNDFLQDYLNQNK
+14 KLIHNFLQDYFDQNK
-29 IKFSEWS
+29 IEFSEWS
-36 ININNQVGFGDY
+36 VNVNNQEGFGDY

-53 LKLANV
+53 LKLAKI
-59 LKKTPIEIAKN
+59 LKKAPIEIAKS
-70 IANHPNV
+70 IANHPNT
-77 SENVFSLSASK
+77 SENVFTLSSSE
-88 PGFVNFHV
+88 PGFVNFHI
-96 SNNYYL
+96 SNDYYL
-102 EILKQIIS
+102 KILKQIIS

-115 GKKIKLNKSA
+115 GKKKKLNQSA

-156 TWSGYD
+156 TWNGYD

-183 YAKYAQQIGKD
+183 YAKYAQQIGK
-194 VKMPENGYVG
+194 KAEMPENGYVG
-204 TYLDEIAEKIV
+204 TYLDEIAEKIIN
-215 YKYGKDLESDDP
+215 KHGKDLESDNP
-227 IFRDLTEKEI
+227 IFRDFTEKEI
-237 FSNIKNTLDSIGI
+237 FENIKNTLDSIGI

-260 FYKNGAI
+260 FYENGAI
-267 DNVLKTLEEKNL
+267 EDVLKILKEKNL

-292 SLDKGEDK
+292 NLNKEEDK

-305 TGEPTYRLP
+305 SGEPTYRLP

-321 KIDRGFDL
+321 KVDRGFDL

-368 IKKGGEVVKMSTR
+368 IKKGGEIVKMSTR
-381 KANFITLDELKE
+381 KANFITLDELKDE
-393 KLNPDII
+393 LSSDII

-444 RYDLEISAKN
+444 RYDKEIPLDSKI
-454 DINYS
+454 DYS
-459 LLKEKDEIALAKLL
+459 QLKEKDEIALAKLL

-481 DVLHSLEPRKIATYL
+481 HVLHSLEPRKIATYL
-496 EEVASAYHKFYGNHK
+496 EEVAAAYHKFYGNHK
-511 VINPQNADLSLAR
+511 VINPQNTGLSSAR

>member
-1 MVRCKGGKNMNLK
+1 MKLN
-14 KLMNDFLQDYLNQNK
+14 KLMNDFLQDYLDQNK
-29 IKFSEWS
+29 VEFSDWS
-36 ININNQVGFGDY
+36 INVNNQEGFGDY

-53 LKLANV
+53 LKLAKI
-59 LKKTPIEIAKN
+59 LKKAPIEIAKS
-70 IANHPNV
+70 IANHPNT
-77 SENVFSLSASK
+77 SENVFTLSSSE
-88 PGFVNFHV
+88 PGFVNFHI
-96 SNNYYL
+96 SNDYYL

-115 GKKIKLNKSA
+115 GKKKKLNQSA
-125 NVEFVSSNPTGPLT
+125 NVEFVSCNPTGPLT

-156 TWSGYD
+156 TWNGYD

-183 YAKYAQQIGKD
+183 YAKYAQQIGK
-194 VKMPENGYVG
+194 KAEMPENGYVG
-204 TYLDEIAEKIV
+204 TYLDEIAEKIIN
-215 YKYGKDLESDDP
+215 KHGKDLESDNP
-227 IFRDLTEKEI
+227 VFRDFTEKEI
-237 FSNIKNTLDSIGI
+237 FENIKNTLDSIGI

-260 FYKNGAI
+260 FYENGAI
-267 DNVLKTLEEKNL
+267 EDVLKILKEKNL

-292 SLDKGEDK
+292 NLNKEEDK

-305 TGEPTYRLP
+305 SGEPTYRLP

-321 KIDRGFDL
+321 KVDRGFDL

-368 IKKGGEVVKMSTR
+368 IKKGGEIVKMSTR
-381 KANFITLDELKE
+381 KANFITLDELKDE
-393 KLNPDII
+393 LSSDII

-444 RYDLEISAKN
+444 RYDKEIPLDSKI
-454 DINYS
+454 DYS
-459 LLKEKDEIALAKLL
+459 QLKEKDEIVLAKLL

-481 DVLHSLEPRKIATYL
+481 HVLHSLEPRKIATYL
-496 EEVASAYHKFYGNHK
+496 EEVAAAYHKFYGNHK
-511 VINPQNADLSLAR
+511 VINPQNTGLSSAR

>member
-1 MVRCKGGKNMNLK
+1 MKLK
-14 KLMNDFLQDYLNQNK
+14 KLMNDFLQDYLKQNK
-29 IKFSEWS
+29 IEFSEWS
-36 ININNQVGFGDY
+36 INVNNQEGFGDY

-53 LKLANV
+53 LKLAKI
-59 LKKTPIEIAKN
+59 LKKSPIEIAKD
-70 IANHPNV
+70 ITNHPNV
-77 SENVFSLSASK
+77 SGNIFTLSASK
-88 PGFVNFHV
+88 PGFVNFHI
-96 SNNYYL
+96 SNDYYL
-102 EILKQIIS
+102 KILKQIIY

-115 GKKIKLNKSA
+115 GRKKKLNKSA

-156 TWSGYD
+156 TWNGYD

-183 YAKYAQQIGKD
+183 YAKYAKQVGKD
-194 VKMPENGYVG
+194 VEMPENGYVG

-215 YKYGKDLESDDP
+215 NEHGKDLESDNP
-227 IFRDLTEKEI
+227 IFRDFTEKEI
-237 FSNIKNTLDSIGI
+237 FANIENTLKNLGI
-250 KFDVFTKEGT
+250 KFDVFTKEGV

-267 DNVLKTLEEKNL
+267 DNVLRILKEKNL

-292 SLDKGEDK
+292 SLNKEEDK

-305 TGEPTYRLP
+305 SGEPTYRLP

-321 KIDRGFDL
+321 KVDRGFDL

-344 VILGLKCLDKKT
+344 VILGLQCLDKKT
-356 DHIKVVIHQFVT
+356 EHIKVVIHQFVT
-368 IKKGGEVVKMSTR
+368 IKKGGEIVKMSTR
-381 KANFITLDELKE
+381 KANFITLDELKDE
-393 KLNPDII
+393 LSSDII

-444 RYDLEISAKN
+444 RYDKDISTDSKI
-454 DINYS
+454 DYS
-459 LLKEKDEIALAKLL
+459 LLKEQDEIALVKLL
-473 SEFPSKME
+473 SEFPIKME
-481 DVLHSLEPRKIATYL
+481 DVSHSLEPRKIATYL
-496 EEVASAYHKFYGNHK
+496 EEVAAAYHKFYGNHK
-511 VINPQNADLSLAR
+511 VINPQNTDLSSAR

>member
-1 MVRCKGGKNMNLK
+1 MKLK
-14 KLMNDFLQDYLNQNK
+14 KLMNDFLQNYLNQNE
-29 IKFSEWS
+29 IEFSEWS
-36 ININNQVGFGDY
+36 VNVNNQEGFGDY

-53 LKLANV
+53 LKLAKI
-59 LKKTPIEIAKN
+59 LKKAPIEIAEN
-70 IANHPNV
+70 IAIHPNA
-77 SENVFSLSASK
+77 SENVFTLSSSQ
-88 PGFVNFHV
+88 PGFVNFHI
-96 SNNYYL
+96 SNDYYL
-102 EILKQIIS
+102 KILQQIID

-115 GKKIKLNKSA
+115 GKKKKLNKSA

-156 TWSGYD
+156 TWNGYD

-183 YAKYAQQIGKD
+183 YAKYAKQVGKD
-194 VKMPENGYVG
+194 IEMPENGYVG
-204 TYLDEIAEKIV
+204 TYLDEIAEKLV
-215 YKYGKDLESDDP
+215 NEHGKDLESDNP
-227 IFRDLTEKEI
+227 IFRDFTEKEI
-237 FSNIKNTLDSIGI
+237 FANIENTLKNLGI

-267 DNVLKTLEEKNL
+267 ENVLKILKEKNL

-286 VWFKTS
+286 IWFKTS
-292 SLDKGEDK
+292 SLNKEEDK

-305 TGEPTYRLP
+305 SGEPTYRLP

-321 KIDRGFDL
+321 KVDRGFDL

-356 DHIKVVIHQFVT
+356 EHIKVVIHQFVT
-368 IKKGGEVVKMSTR
+368 IKKGGEIVKMSTR
-381 KANFITLDELKE
+381 KANFITLDELKDE
-393 KLNPDII
+393 LSSDII

-444 RYDLEISAKN
+444 RYDKEISTDNKI
-454 DINYS
+454 DYS
-459 LLKEKDEIALAKLL
+459 LLKEKDEIALVKLL
-473 SEFPSKME
+473 SEFPIKME

-496 EEVASAYHKFYGNHK
+496 EEVAAAYHKFYGNHK
-511 VINPQNADLSLAR
+511 VINPQNTDLSSAR

-530 TKIILTNGLSILGIS
+530 TKIILINGLSILGIS

>member
-1 MVRCKGGKNMNLK
+1 MKLK
-14 KLMNDFLQDYLNQNK
+14 KLMHDFLQDYLDQNK
-29 IKFSEWS
+29 IEFSEWGV
-36 ININNQVGFGDY
+36 NVNNQEGFGDY

-53 LKLANV
+53 LKLAKI
-59 LKKTPIEIAKN
+59 LKKAPIEIAEN
-70 IANHPNV
+70 IAIHSNA
-77 SENVFSLSASK
+77 SENVFTLSASQ
-88 PGFVNFHV
+88 PGFVNFHI
-96 SNNYYL
+96 SNDYYL
-102 EILKQIIS
+102 KILKQIIN

-115 GKKIKLNKSA
+115 GKKKKLNKSA

-156 TWSGYD
+156 TWNGYN

-183 YAKYAQQIGKD
+183 YAKYAKQVGRD
-194 VKMPENGYVG
+194 VEMPENGYVG

-215 YKYGKDLESDDP
+215 NEHGKDLESDNP
-227 IFRDLTEKEI
+227 IFRDFTEKEI
-237 FSNIKNTLDSIGI
+237 FANIENTLENLGI

-267 DNVLKTLEEKNL
+267 DNVLKILKEKNL

-292 SLDKGEDK
+292 SLNKEEDK

-305 TGEPTYRLP
+305 SGEPTYRLP

-321 KIDRGFDL
+321 KVDRGFDL

-356 DHIKVVIHQFVT
+356 EHIKVVIHQFVT
-368 IKKGGEVVKMSTR
+368 IKKGGEIVKMSTR
-381 KANFITLDELKE
+381 KANFITLDELKDE
-393 KLNPDII
+393 LSSDII

-444 RYDLEISAKN
+444 RYDKEISIDSKI
-454 DINYS
+454 DYS
-459 LLKEKDEIALAKLL
+459 LLKEKDEIALVKLL
-473 SEFPSKME
+473 SEFPIKME
-481 DVLHSLEPRKIATYL
+481 DVSHSLEPRKIATYL
-496 EEVASAYHKFYGNHK
+496 EEVAAAYHKFYGNHK
-511 VINPQNADLSLAR
+511 VINPQNTDLSSAR

>member
-1 MVRCKGGKNMNLK
+1 MKLK
-14 KLMNDFLQDYLNQNK
+14 KLMHDFLQDYLDQNK
-29 IKFSEWS
+29 IEFSEWGV
-36 ININNQVGFGDY
+36 NVNNQEGFGDY

-53 LKLANV
+53 LKLAKI
-59 LKKTPIEIAKN
+59 LKKAPIEIAEN
-70 IANHPNV
+70 IAIHTNA
-77 SENVFSLSASK
+77 SESVFTLSASQ
-88 PGFVNFHV
+88 PGFVNFHI
-96 SNNYYL
+96 SNDYYL
-102 EILKQIIS
+102 KILKQIIN

-115 GKKIKLNKSA
+115 GKKKKLSKSA

-156 TWSGYD
+156 TWNGYN

-183 YAKYAQQIGKD
+183 YAKYAKQVGRD
-194 VKMPENGYVG
+194 VEMPENGYVG

-215 YKYGKDLESDDP
+215 NEHGKDLESDNP
-227 IFRDLTEKEI
+227 IFRDFTEKEI
-237 FSNIKNTLDSIGI
+237 FANIENTLENLGI

-267 DNVLKTLEEKNL
+267 DNVLKILKEKNL

-292 SLDKGEDK
+292 SLNKEEDK

-305 TGEPTYRLP
+305 SGEPTYRLP

-321 KIDRGFDL
+321 KVDRGFDL

-344 VILGLKCLDKKT
+344 VILGLKCMDKKT
-356 DHIKVVIHQFVT
+356 EHIKVVIHQFVT
-368 IKKGGEVVKMSTR
+368 IKKGGEIVKMSTR
-381 KANFITLDELKE
+381 KANFITLDELKDE
-393 KLNPDII
+393 LSSDII

-444 RYDLEISAKN
+444 RYDKEISTDSKI
-454 DINYS
+454 DYS
-459 LLKEKDEIALAKLL
+459 LLKEKDEIALVKLL
-473 SEFPSKME
+473 SEFPVKME
-481 DVLHSLEPRKIATYL
+481 DVSHSLEPRKIATYL
-496 EEVASAYHKFYGNHK
+496 EEVAAAYHKFYGNHK
-511 VINPQNADLSLAR
+511 VINPQNTDLSSAR

>member
-1 MVRCKGGKNMNLK
+1 MKLK
-14 KLMNDFLQDYLNQNK
+14 KMMNGFLLDFLTKNNIEFED
-29 IKFSEWS
+29 WG
-36 ININNQVGFGDY
+36 INVNNQDGFGDY

-53 LKLANV
+53 LKLAKK
-59 LKKTPIEIAKN
+59 LKKAPIEIANN
-70 IANHPNV
+70 IAEHKNDN
-77 SENVFSLSASK
+77 SDIFTISASK
-88 PGFVNFHV
+88 PGFINFHI
-96 SNNYYL
+96 SNDYYL
-102 EILKQIIS
+102 GILNQILKDAK
-110 ESENF
+110 NF
-115 GKKIKLNKSA
+115 GKKKKLNKSA
-125 NVEFVSSNPTGPLT
+125 NVEFVSCNPTGPLT

-156 TWSGYD
+156 TWNGYD

-194 VKMPENGYVG
+194 VEMPENGYIG
-204 TYLDEIAEKIV
+204 TYLDEIASKIIDNH
-215 YKYGKDLESDDP
+215 GKNLESNNS
-227 IFRDLTEKEI
+227 IFRDFTEEEI

-250 KFDVFTKEGT
+250 KFDVFSKEGT
-260 FYKNGAI
+260 FYKNGSI
-267 DNVLKTLEEKNL
+267 DNVLKKLKEKDL

-292 SLDKGEDK
+292 VLGKEEDK

-305 TGEPTYRLP
+305 SGEPTYRLP

-321 KIDRGFDL
+321 KVDRGFDL

-356 DHIKVVIHQFVT
+356 SHIKVVIHQFVT
-368 IKKGGEVVKMSTR
+368 IKKGGEIVKMSTR
-381 KANFITLDELKE
+381 KANFITLDELKDQ
-393 KLNPDII
+393 LSSDII

-437 RISNLLK
+437 RISNLLA
-444 RYDLEISAKN
+444 RYDKEISDKVKV
-454 DINYS
+454 DFT

-473 SEFPSKME
+473 SEFPNKMDE
-481 DVLHSLEPRKIATYL
+481 VLKSLEPRKIATYL
-496 EEVASAYHKFYGNHK
+496 EEVAAAYHKFYGNHK
-511 VINPQNADLSLAR
+511 VINSQNLDLSYAR

-530 TKIILTNGLSILGIS
+530 TKIILTNGLTILGIS

>member
-1 MVRCKGGKNMNLK
+1 MKLK
-14 KLMNDFLQDYLNQNK
+14 KLMHDFLQDYLDQNK
-29 IKFSEWS
+29 IEFSEWS
-36 ININNQVGFGDY
+36 VNVNNQEGFGDY

-53 LKLANV
+53 LKLAKI
-59 LKKTPIEIAKN
+59 LKKAPIEIAEN
-70 IANHPNV
+70 IAIHPNA
-77 SENVFSLSASK
+77 SENVFTLSASQ
-88 PGFVNFHV
+88 PGFVNFHI
-96 SNNYYL
+96 SNDYYL
-102 EILKQIIS
+102 TILKQIIN

-115 GKKIKLNKSA
+115 GKKKKLNKSA

-156 TWSGYD
+156 TWNGYN

-183 YAKYAQQIGKD
+183 YAKYAKLVGKD
-194 VKMPENGYVG
+194 VEMPENGYVG

-215 YKYGKDLESDDP
+215 NEHGKDLESDNP
-227 IFRDLTEKEI
+227 IFRDFTEKEI
-237 FSNIKNTLDSIGI
+237 FANIENTLENLGI

-260 FYKNGAI
+260 FYTNGAI
-267 DNVLKTLEEKNL
+267 DNVLKILKEKNL

-292 SLDKGEDK
+292 SLNKEEDK

-305 TGEPTYRLP
+305 SGEPTYRLP

-321 KIDRGFDL
+321 KVDRGFDL

-356 DHIKVVIHQFVT
+356 EHIKVVIHQFVT
-368 IKKGGEVVKMSTR
+368 IKKGGEIVKMSTR
-381 KANFITLDELKE
+381 KANFITLDELKDE
-393 KLNPDII
+393 LSSDII

-444 RYDLEISAKN
+444 RYDKEISSESKI
-454 DINYS
+454 DYS
-459 LLKEKDEIALAKLL
+459 LLKEKDEIALVKLL
-473 SEFPSKME
+473 SEFPIKME
-481 DVLHSLEPRKIATYL
+481 DVSHSLEPRKIATYL
-496 EEVASAYHKFYGNHK
+496 EEVAAAYHKFYGNHK
-511 VINPQNADLSLAR
+511 VINPQNTDLSSAR

>member
-1 MVRCKGGKNMNLK
+1 MNIK
-14 KLMNDFLQDYLNQNK
+14 KLMHDFLQDYLNQNE
-29 IKFSEWS
+29 IKFLEWS
-36 ININNQVGFGDY
+36 VNVNNQEGFGDY

-53 LKLANV
+53 LKLAKI
-59 LKKTPIEIAKN
+59 LKKAPIEIAEN
-70 IANHPNV
+70 IANYPNT
-77 SENVFSLSASK
+77 SEDVFTLSASQ
-88 PGFVNFHV
+88 PGFVNFHI
-96 SNNYYL
+96 SNDYYL
-102 EILKQIIS
+102 KILKQIIN

-115 GKKIKLNKSA
+115 GKKKKLNKSA

-156 TWSGYD
+156 TWNGYD

-183 YAKYAQQIGKD
+183 YAKYAKQVGKD
-194 VKMPENGYVG
+194 VEMPENGYVG

-215 YKYGKDLESDDP
+215 NEHGKDLESDNP
-227 IFRDLTEKEI
+227 IFRDFTEKEI
-237 FSNIKNTLDSIGI
+237 FANIENTLKNLGI
-250 KFDVFTKEGT
+250 KFDVFTKEGA

-267 DNVLKTLEEKNL
+267 DNVLKILKEKNL

-292 SLDKGEDK
+292 SLNKEEDK

-305 TGEPTYRLP
+305 SGEPTYRLP

-321 KIDRGFDL
+321 KVDRGFDL

-344 VILGLKCLDKKT
+344 VILGLQCLDKKT
-356 DHIKVVIHQFVT
+356 EHIKVVIHQFVT
-368 IKKGGEVVKMSTR
+368 IKKGGEIVKMSTR
-381 KANFITLDELKE
+381 KANFITLDELKDE
-393 KLNPDII
+393 LSSDII

-444 RYDLEISAKN
+444 RYDKDISTDSKI
-454 DINYS
+454 DYS
-459 LLKEKDEIALAKLL
+459 LLKEQDEIALVKLL
-473 SEFPSKME
+473 SEFPIKME
-481 DVLHSLEPRKIATYL
+481 DVSHSLEPRKIATYL
-496 EEVASAYHKFYGNHK
+496 EEVAAAYHKFYGNHK
-511 VINPQNADLSLAR
+511 VINPQNTDLSSAR

-530 TKIILTNGLSILGIS
+530 TKIILTSGLSILGIS

>member
-1 MVRCKGGKNMNLK
+1 MNLK
-14 KLMNDFLQDYLNQNK
+14 QLMNGFLQDYLNENDIQ
-29 IKFSEWS
+29 FEDWS
-36 ININNQVGFGDY
+36 INTNSQDGFGDY

-53 LKLANV
+53 LKLSKQ
-59 LKKTPIEIAKN
+59 LKKSPIKIAN
-70 IANHPNV
+70 RIANHKNNL
-77 SENVFSLSASK
+77 SDIFTISASE
-88 PGFVNFHV
+88 PGFINFHI
-96 SNNYYL
+96 SDNYYL
-102 EILKQIIS
+102 KILDQILKKG
-110 ESENF
+110 ENF
-115 GKKIKLNKSA
+115 GKKKKLNKSA
-125 NVEFVSSNPTGPLT
+125 NVEFVSCNPTGPLT

-156 TWSGYD
+156 TWNGYD

-183 YAKYAQQIGKD
+183 YAKYAQQIGKK
-194 VKMPENGYVG
+194 VEMPENGYIG
-204 TYLDEIAEKIV
+204 AYLDEIASKIV
-215 YKYGKDLESDDP
+215 DNHGKNLDSDDP
-227 IFRDLTEKEI
+227 IFRDFTEKEI
-237 FSNIKNTLDSIGI
+237 FSDIKKTLESIGI
-250 KFDVFTKEGT
+250 QFDIFSKEGT
-260 FYKNGAI
+260 FYENGAI
-267 DNVLKTLEEKNL
+267 DNVLKEFREKGL

-292 SLDKGEDK
+292 SLGKDEDK

-305 TGEPTYRLP
+305 SGEPTYRLP

-321 KIDRGFDL
+321 KVDRGFDL

-344 VILGLKCLDKKT
+344 VLLGLKSLDKKT
-356 DHIKVVIHQFVT
+356 AHIKVVIHQFVT
-368 IKKGGEVVKMSTR
+368 IKRSGEIVKMSTR
-381 KANFITLDELKE
+381 KANFITLDELKDQFSQ
-393 KLNPDII
+393 DII

-437 RISNLLK
+437 RISNLLT
-444 RYDLEISAKN
+444 RYDKEVSGDEKIDLT
-454 DINYS
+454 
-459 LLKEKDEIALAKLL
+459 LLNKKDEIALAKLL
-473 SEFPSKME
+473 SEFPDKME
-481 DVLHSLEPRKIATYL
+481 EVLKSLEPRKIATYL
-496 EEVASAYHKFYGNHK
+496 EEVAAAYHKFYGNHK
-511 VINPQNADLSLAR
+511 VIDTQNLALSASR

-530 TKIILTNGLSILGIS
+530 TKIILKNGFSILGIS

>member
-1 MVRCKGGKNMNLK
+1 MKLK
-14 KLMNDFLQDYLNQNK
+14 KLIHDFLQDYLDQNK
-29 IKFSEWS
+29 IEFSEWS
-36 ININNQVGFGDY
+36 VNVNNQEGFGDY

-53 LKLANV
+53 LKLAKI
-59 LKKTPIEIAKN
+59 LKKAPIEIAEN
-70 IANHPNV
+70 IAIHPNA
-77 SENVFSLSASK
+77 SENVFTLSASQ
-88 PGFVNFHV
+88 PGFVNFHIC
-96 SNNYYL
+96 NDYYL
-102 EILKQIIS
+102 KILKQIIN

-115 GKKIKLNKSA
+115 GKKEKLNKSA

-156 TWSGYD
+156 TWNGYD

-183 YAKYAQQIGKD
+183 YAKYAKHIGKE
-194 VKMPENGYVG
+194 VEMPENGYVG
-204 TYLDEIAEKIV
+204 TYLDEIAKKIINE
-215 YKYGKDLESDDP
+215 YGKDLESDDP

-237 FSNIKNTLDSIGI
+237 FANIENTLEKLGI

-260 FYKNGAI
+260 FYRNGAI
-267 DNVLKTLEEKNL
+267 ENVLKILKEKNL

-292 SLDKGEDK
+292 SLNKEEDK

-305 TGEPTYRLP
+305 SGEPTYRLP

-321 KIDRGFDL
+321 KVDRGFDL

-368 IKKGGEVVKMSTR
+368 IKKGGEIVKMSTR
-381 KANFITLDELKE
+381 KANFITLDELKDE
-393 KLNPDII
+393 LSSDII

-444 RYDLEISAKN
+444 RYDKEISTDSKI
-454 DINYS
+454 DYS
-459 LLKEKDEIALAKLL
+459 LLKEKDEIALVKLL
-473 SEFPSKME
+473 SEFPIKME
-481 DVLHSLEPRKIATYL
+481 DVSHSLEPRKIATYL
-496 EEVASAYHKFYGNHK
+496 EEVAAAYHKFYGNHK
-511 VINPQNADLSLAR
+511 VINPQNTSLSSAR

>member
-1 MVRCKGGKNMNLK
+1 MKLK
-14 KLMNDFLQDYLNQNK
+14 KLMHDFLQDYLDHNK
-29 IKFSEWS
+29 IEFSEWS
-36 ININNQVGFGDY
+36 VNVNNQEEFGDY

-53 LKLANV
+53 LKLAKI
-59 LKKTPIEIAKN
+59 LKKAPIEIAGN
-70 IANHPNV
+70 IAIHPNA
-77 SENVFSLSASK
+77 SENVFTLSASQ
-88 PGFVNFHV
+88 PGFVNFHI
-96 SNNYYL
+96 SNDYYL
-102 EILKQIIS
+102 KILKQIIN

-115 GKKIKLNKSA
+115 GKKKKLNKSA

-156 TWSGYD
+156 TWNGYD

-183 YAKYAQQIGKD
+183 YAKYAKQVGKD
-194 VKMPENGYVG
+194 VEMPENGYVG

-215 YKYGKDLESDDP
+215 NEHGKDLESDNP
-227 IFRDLTEKEI
+227 IFRDFTEKEI
-237 FSNIKNTLDSIGI
+237 FANIENTLKNLGI
-250 KFDVFTKEGT
+250 KFDVFTKEGA

-267 DNVLKTLEEKNL
+267 DNVLKILKEKNL

-292 SLDKGEDK
+292 SLNKEEDK

-305 TGEPTYRLP
+305 SGEPTYRLP

-321 KIDRGFDL
+321 KVDRGFDL

-344 VILGLKCLDKKT
+344 VILGLQCLDKKT
-356 DHIKVVIHQFVT
+356 EHIKVVIHQFVT
-368 IKKGGEVVKMSTR
+368 IKKGGEIVKMSTR
-381 KANFITLDELKE
+381 KANFITLDELKDE
-393 KLNPDII
+393 LSSDII

-444 RYDLEISAKN
+444 RYDKDISTDSKI
-454 DINYS
+454 DYS
-459 LLKEKDEIALAKLL
+459 LLKEQDEIALVKLL
-473 SEFPSKME
+473 SEFPIKME
-481 DVLHSLEPRKIATYL
+481 DVSHSLEPRKIATYL
-496 EEVASAYHKFYGNHK
+496 EEVAAAYHKFYGNHK
-511 VINPQNADLSLAR
+511 VINPQNTDLSSAR

>member
-1 MVRCKGGKNMNLK
+1 MKLK
-14 KLMNDFLQDYLNQNK
+14 KLMHDFLQDYLDENK
-29 IKFSEWS
+29 IEFSEWGV
-36 ININNQVGFGDY
+36 NVNNQEGFGDY

-53 LKLANV
+53 LKLAKI
-59 LKKTPIEIAKN
+59 LKKAPIEIAEN
-70 IANHPNV
+70 IAIHTNA
-77 SENVFSLSASK
+77 SESVFTLSASQ
-88 PGFVNFHV
+88 PGFVNFHI
-96 SNNYYL
+96 SNDYYL
-102 EILKQIIS
+102 KILKQIIN

-115 GKKIKLNKSA
+115 GKKKKLNKSA

-156 TWSGYD
+156 TWNGYN

-183 YAKYAQQIGKD
+183 YAKYAKQVGRD
-194 VKMPENGYVG
+194 VEMPENGYVG

-215 YKYGKDLESDDP
+215 NEHGKDLESDNP
-227 IFRDLTEKEI
+227 IFRDFTEKEI
-237 FSNIKNTLDSIGI
+237 FANIENTLENLGI

-267 DNVLKTLEEKNL
+267 DNVLKILKEKNL

-292 SLDKGEDK
+292 SLNKEEDK

-305 TGEPTYRLP
+305 SGEPTYRLP

-321 KIDRGFDL
+321 KVDRGFDL

-344 VILGLKCLDKKT
+344 VILGLKCMDKKT
-356 DHIKVVIHQFVT
+356 EHIKVVIHQFVT
-368 IKKGGEVVKMSTR
+368 IKKGGEIVKMSTR
-381 KANFITLDELKE
+381 KANFITLDELKDE
-393 KLNPDII
+393 LSSDII

-444 RYDLEISAKN
+444 RYDKEISTDSKI
-454 DINYS
+454 DYS
-459 LLKEKDEIALAKLL
+459 LLKEKDEIALVKLL
-473 SEFPSKME
+473 SEFPIKME
-481 DVLHSLEPRKIATYL
+481 DVSHSLEPRKIATYL
-496 EEVASAYHKFYGNHK
+496 EEVAAAYHKFYGNHK
-511 VINPQNADLSLAR
+511 VINSQNTHLSSAR